1 MVNYMEICKW
11 QIQNDCVLA
20 KTYGCEQAE
29 DICDYA
35 AI

>member
-1 MVNYMEICKW
+1 MEICKW
-11 QIQNDCVLA
+11 QIKSLVYSQRLVA
-20 KTYGCEQAE
+20 VS